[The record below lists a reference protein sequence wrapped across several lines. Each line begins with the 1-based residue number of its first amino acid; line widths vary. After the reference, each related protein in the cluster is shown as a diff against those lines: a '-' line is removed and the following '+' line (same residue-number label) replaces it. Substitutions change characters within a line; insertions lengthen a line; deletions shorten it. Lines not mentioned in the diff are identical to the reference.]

1 MELKDKILDCAT
13 DLFIKDGVCFNLDD
27 IASGLS
33 ISKKTIYKYFRNKED
48 LLTCAVDKLFDD
60 ISKEEHKIYDDPD
73 IDDIEK
79 LKKIITALPENS
91 RFVEVTDLVELNQ
104 KYPNVAARMDFRLSS
119 GWDLTLKLIDEI
131 DRKGKFRKFDIDIF
145 KLMVTS
151 GLEKIMTTDELKGQY
166 DIAQQKMMDILFNGI
181 IRQDPEK
188 CKEEDILK

>member
-13 DLFIKDGVCFNLDD
+13 DLFIKDGISFNLDD